1 MHIKLIFVEVLG
13 KQKVFC
19 KYVKVMVTFNNISAI
34 SWQSVLLE
42 ETRIPVTD
50 KLYHIILDRVHL
62 ATSGVQTH
70 NFSGD
75 RY

>member
-34 SWQSVLLE
+34 SWRSVLLE

-50 KLYHIILDRVHL
+50 KLYHIILHRVHL
-62 ATSGVQTH
+62 AMSRVQTH

-75 RY
+75 RH

>member
-34 SWQSVLLE
+34 SWRSVLLE

-50 KLYHIILDRVHL
+50 KVLKEGR
-62 ATSGVQTH
+62 
-70 NFSGD
+70 
-75 RY
+75 

>member
-50 KLYHIILDRVHL
+50 KLYHIILHRVHL